1 MDIYSGLKN
10 RRSSSSDARPAR
22 RKGGAGDIAADNPGG
37 VVNINRFVA
46 ILFDDAFEIVGD
58 RIQRLQLM
66 RTNLPAAFADAL
78 HGIVKAVG
86 MINVAADGSAA
97 QAGAHLVIAINIRA
111 GIVGFDPDDFIVT
124 HV

>member
-1 MDIYSGLKN
+1 MIPDGFRTVFVEDTLIVIGNEVVGLV
-10 RRSSSSDARPAR
+10 
-22 RKGGAGDIAADNPGG
+22 PG
-37 VVNINRFVA
+37 N
-46 ILFDDAFEIVGD
+46 LLELAF
-58 RIQRLQLM
+58 
-66 RTNLPAAFADAL
+66 AAFADAL

-86 MINVAADGSAA
+86 MINAAADGSAA

>member
-1 MDIYSGLKN
+1 MIPS
-10 RRSSSSDARPAR
+10 
-22 RKGGAGDIAADNPGG
+22 IT
-37 VVNINRFVA
+37 
-46 ILFDDAFEIVGD
+46 VGD
-58 RIQRLQLM
+58 RIQRL
-66 RTNLPAAFADAL
+66 LPANADKLAFAAFADAL

-86 MINVAADGSAA
+86 MINAAADGSAA